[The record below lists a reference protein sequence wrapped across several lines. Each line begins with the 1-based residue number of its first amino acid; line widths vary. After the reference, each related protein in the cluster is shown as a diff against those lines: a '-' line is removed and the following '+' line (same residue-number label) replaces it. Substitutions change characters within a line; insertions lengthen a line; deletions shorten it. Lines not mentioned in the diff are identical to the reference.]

1 MQARHSQHSKPP
13 HRKGGKKAAQHKPN
27 FLVRITNAWMDRL
40 LGAVADRSLA
50 DQEEEY
56 ASNQT
61 KKDYIWNTAGL
72 TAWGMVFPLL
82 TIVVTQLVGTE
93 IAGMFSLVFVT
104 ANVLMIIANYGVR
117 TYQVSDLEH
126 RQSFNN
132 YQLNRW
138 ITCIAMMGIGV
149 IYCHIRGYDGAM
161 FTMSVCIYLYRMIDG
176 LADVYEGRLQQE
188 DKLYLAGVSQGVRS
202 VLVLVAFT
210 ICLFLTHDIA
220 TSSLVMALV
229 AGVTFVFITYPL
241 ALLETSHSSK
251 LRLAGVV
258 ELFKQCF
265 PLFVALFLYNFIDNM
280 PKFLMDGVLSYD
292 NQLYFNALY
301 FPAQSI
307 MLTVGFIYKPL
318 LIRIA
323 QAWADTSKRKR
334 FDLFVIAFIA
344 VIVILTVIF
353 ILVMSWIGIP
363 IMSFLYGVDFEQFR
377 ALCII
382 MLIAGGVTGGIDFLY
397 QIITVMRH
405 QNVVIRLYLITFACS
420 IVVPFILIR
429 TSGIMG
435 AGISYLIEMCVL
447 FGLLVFEYIHL
458 RMNSNGLA

>member
-1 MQARHSQHSKPP
+1 M
-13 HRKGGKKAAQHKPN
+13 
-27 FLVRITNAWMDRL
+27 NAWMDRL

-56 ASNQT
+56 ASSQT
-61 KKDYIWNTAGL
+61 KKDYIWNTVGL
-72 TAWGMVFPLL
+72 SSWGLVFPLL
-82 TIVVTQLVGTE
+82 TIIVTQLVGLE

-117 TYQVSDLEH
+117 TYQVSDLDE
-126 RQSFNN
+126 RQSFND

-138 ITCIAMMGIGV
+138 LTCVAMMGIGV
-149 IYCHIRGYDGAM
+149 IYCHIRGYSGTM

-202 VLVLVAFT
+202 VLVFVAFT
-210 ICLFLTHDIA
+210 ICLFLTRDIA
-220 TSSLVMALV
+220 TSSIVMAVV
-229 AGVTFVFITYPL
+229 AGITFVFITYPL
-241 ALLETSHSSK
+241 ALLETARSSR
-251 LRLAGVV
+251 LRLNDVI

-301 FPAQSI
+301 FPAQAI
-307 MLTVGFIYKPL
+307 MLTVGFVYKPL

-323 QAWADTSKRKR
+323 QAWADTSNRKR
-334 FDLFVIAFIA
+334 FDLFVGAFIA
-344 VIVILTVIF
+344 MIVILTVIF
-353 ILVMSWIGIP
+353 ILVMGWIGIP

-377 ALCII
+377 TLCFI

-447 FGLLVFEYIHL
+447 FGLLVFEYVHL
-458 RMNSNGLA
+458 RMEARD